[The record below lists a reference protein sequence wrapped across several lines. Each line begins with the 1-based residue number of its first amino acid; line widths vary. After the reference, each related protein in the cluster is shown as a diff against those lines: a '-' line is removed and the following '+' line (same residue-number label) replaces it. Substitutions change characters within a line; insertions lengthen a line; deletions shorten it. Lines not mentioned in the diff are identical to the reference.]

1 MNRKYIIWVIPG
13 IILIGILSVVTGINM
28 GKNHRVPT
36 PTPAY
41 TQVPEV
47 REANLSTTAPE
58 TEKIYTI
65 RLQENILVLYENEQK
80 LNETEIAPHVLPSS
94 DITALKN
101 GLEYS
106 SLENA
111 LMDWES
117 LCK

>member
-1 MNRKYIIWVIPG
+1 
-13 IILIGILSVVTGINM
+13 M
-28 GKNHRVPT
+28 GKSHAVPT
-36 PTPAY
+36 PTPTY
-41 TQVPEV
+41 TQAPEV
-47 REANLSTTAPE
+47 TEATLSTTAPD

-65 RLQENILVLYENEQK
+65 QLQGNTLVLYENKEK
-80 LNETEIAPHVLPSS
+80 LNETEIAPNVLPSS
-94 DITALKN
+94 DITALKS

>member
-1 MNRKYIIWVIPG
+1 
-13 IILIGILSVVTGINM
+13 M
-28 GKNHRVPT
+28 GKNHSVFP

-41 TQVPEV
+41 TPTPEV
-47 REANLSTTAPE
+47 TEATLSTTAPE

-65 RLQENILVLYENEQK
+65 RLQGNTLVLYENEEK

-101 GLEYS
+101 GLVYS